1 MPTKEK
7 EAAGKKAAELIENN
21 MVVGLGTGSTTAYF
35 ISALGKRCRN
45 GLAIQAVATSHTSAE
60 QAKKEGIPLIDLNTL
75 DSIDIDVD
83 GADEI
88 DTKKRMI
95 KGGGGALFRE
105 KIIAAMSKEMIVIV
119 DESKVVDHL
128 GQFALPVEI
137 SPFGFL
143 ATLKHLSDKGLKGM
157 TRQTSNNQPFTT
169 DNNNYILDIP
179 LPFPCKNP
187 EEIHHQI
194 CNIPGVIDTGF
205 FFNLAGRVII
215 GRNDGTVDL
224 LD

>member
-1 MPTKEK
+1 MPTKGK
-7 EAAGKKAAELIENN
+7 EAAGKKAAEFIENN

-35 ISALGKRCRN
+35 ISALGKRCRD
-45 GLAIQAVATSHTSAE
+45 GLSIKAVATSLSSAE

-128 GQFALPVEI
+128 GEFALPVEI
-137 SPFGFL
+137 SPFGHL
-143 ATLKHLSDKGLKGM
+143 ATLRHLNDNGLKG
-157 TRQTSNNQPFTT
+157 TLRQAPNNQPFIT

-179 LPFPCKNP
+179 LTFPCENP
-187 EEIHHQI
+187 EEIHHRI